1 MFATLSAFNRNS
13 CPQSSESAPAVVS
26 AGTVEKQRRRFR
38 ALSRCRLVVSSA
50 RHLQLCHL
58 PLQGDFCLCS
68 RLGNMLHEAMRVIAK
83 NRLVV
88 FWEQNPNAK
97 ASLLHWYHVTS
108 KAADWKS
115 TNDVQKAFPHAK
127 VLNAERVRFEIA
139 HNTFRLIVAFNFR
152 TQIAF
157 IKFVGSHAE
166 YNKVDALIQCRSF
179 ERGEHDGYP
188 SYSQ

>member
-1 MFATLSAFNRNS
+1 M
-13 CPQSSESAPAVVS
+13 
-26 AGTVEKQRRRFR
+26 
-38 ALSRCRLVVSSA
+38 
-50 RHLQLCHL
+50 LQ
-58 PLQGDFCLCS
+58 
-68 RLGNMLHEAMRVIAK
+68 EAMRVIAK

-152 TQIAF
+152 AQIAF

-166 YNKVDALIQCRSF
+166 YNKVDALTV
-179 ERGEHDGYP
+179 
-188 SYSQ
+188 SQF

>member
-1 MFATLSAFNRNS
+1 MLDFLVASRRATA
-13 CPQSSESAPAVVS
+13 
-26 AGTVEKQRRRFR
+26 
-38 ALSRCRLVVSSA
+38 ALAICA
-50 RHLQLCHL
+50 
-58 PLQGDFCLCS
+58 LQGQFCPCS
-68 RLGNMLHEAMRVIAK
+68 RLGNMLHEPMRVIAK

-152 TQIAF
+152 AQIAF

-166 YNKVDALIQCRSF
+166 YNKVDVLTV
-179 ERGEHDGYP
+179 
-188 SYSQ
+188 SQF

>member
-1 MFATLSAFNRNS
+1 MLDF
-13 CPQSSESAPAVVS
+13 
-26 AGTVEKQRRRFR
+26 
-38 ALSRCRLVVSSA
+38 LVVSSA

-58 PLQGDFCLCS
+58 PSAGGFCPCS

-152 TQIAF
+152 AQIAF

-166 YNKVDALIQCRSF
+166 YNKVDALTV
-179 ERGEHDGYP
+179 
-188 SYSQ
+188 SQF

>member
-1 MFATLSAFNRNS
+1 
-13 CPQSSESAPAVVS
+13 
-26 AGTVEKQRRRFR
+26 
-38 ALSRCRLVVSSA
+38 
-50 RHLQLCHL
+50 
-58 PLQGDFCLCS
+58 
-68 RLGNMLHEAMRVIAK
+68 MLHEAMRVIAK

-88 FWEQNPNAK
+88 FWERTERQN
-97 ASLLHWYHVTS
+97 SLLHWYQVMS

-152 TQIAF
+152 AQIAF

-166 YNKVDALIQCRSF
+166 YDKVDALTV
-179 ERGEHDGYP
+179 
-188 SYSQ
+188 SQF